1 MPNDSVY
8 STGEECWSRWC
19 AREVREGLYS
29 WAGGKEWT
37 YIMCIAGSQNW
48 LFQSL
53 CLQVGKIPLPDKSKG
68 VKRERREGKVKKN
81 KEEGSA
87 SKKLKESE

>member
-1 MPNDSVY
+1 M
-8 STGEECWSRWC
+8 
-19 AREVREGLYS
+19 
-29 WAGGKEWT
+29 
-37 YIMCIAGSQNW
+37 
-48 LFQSL
+48 
-53 CLQVGKIPLPDKSKG
+53 QVGKIPLPDKSKG